1 MAAKTDSAVP
11 EAIQD
16 ALAAIMAS
24 DEAPLL
30 DEGVGDGV
38 EVSRQFGGQ
47 SDSGW
52 KQWEAF
58 CNRVESAEATLE
70 LTLSTKRTDG

>member
-1 MAAKTDSAVP
+1 MATEDNSAVP
-11 EAIQD
+11 EGIRD

-24 DEAPLL
+24 NDEALLL
-30 DEGVGDGV
+30 DEGMDDGV

-58 CNRVESAEATLE
+58 CNRVESAEATL
-70 LTLSTKRTDG
+70 SAVIN